1 MAGSMA
7 SSWLQSGV
15 QGSLQLG
22 LLPCSIEDAMH
33 PGETRELFTFE
44 DRFTALFKDAIAM
57 HGCIGA
63 LLFTEE
69 GEAVDLCTLLEVED
83 FKSDSYGSWARL
95 KCVGRCMLSEMR
107 TSANGYQ
114 VSNHVSVYMDEDE
127 GGAAPALS
135 QRARRVHASAAKQR
149 RELYQL
155 LAVDLDDF
163 GRSSRTASPYV
174 CVGPHKRDTPFGAFQ
189 GGVLDDDYDL
199 FDLDEEAA
207 AEAEA
212 VEYVFVGLEHERP
225 RAFGTTFF
233 HCRDHGELDDE
244 ENGKSLDEM
253 IATRYAVLTSSGAIS
268 SERGSSAGS
277 GGSSS
282 GGRGGGSSH
291 RLPAAS
297 VQLQRGSGLK
307 ALLGDVWQVHSE
319 AEAERQ
325 LFSFAL
331 AATLDPA
338 QRFESLLMT
347 DTTERIEFALDALT
361 EQHYR
366 LDQLL
371 TRVGDRYTD

>member
-1 MAGSMA
+1 
-7 SSWLQSGV
+7 
-15 QGSLQLG
+15 
-22 LLPCSIEDAMH
+22 
-33 PGETRELFTFE
+33 
-44 DRFTALFKDAIAM
+44 
-57 HGCIGA
+57 
-63 LLFTEE
+63 
-69 GEAVDLCTLLEVED
+69 
-83 FKSDSYGSWARL
+83 
-95 KCVGRCMLSEMR
+95 MLSEMR

-244 ENGKSLDEM
+244 ENGKRCAHTMAIPSLSRIAANGTSHTERSWFIQYPRSLDEM